1 MDVVATGIS
10 ADGVGEGSVT
20 AIPLATVGDDEP
32 GLSSRTVIPL
42 LLVVAVF
49 VVITL
54 ARSAAVDVPL
64 RDPGGKI
71 VMERLWIA
79 VRLLLALVA
88 VDAVAAS
95 VWRSRSLL
103 ALLRPRDLLRTLRE
117 RWPWRRV
124 WPVGMA
130 VIAYHLVYVCYRNLK
145 SWDAFTT
152 DHDDALRAVDRAVF
166 AGHTPAVLLH
176 DLFGEHTAAIVFADI
191 YNSFPKLVTVS
202 VVGTLV
208 FVRPVRRSYLF
219 LCSMIWVWI
228 LGTASYYL
236 IPSLGPFATSPHDF
250 AGLTETAVTRSQQTY
265 LEQRAHLLAHPAA
278 SDAYSS
284 ISAFASLHV
293 GVTCVI
299 MLMAHRYG
307 HRRLA
312 AALAVYLV
320 AVTVS
325 TIYVGMHFV
334 LDDVAGVLIA
344 VLAVR
349 LGQATVGSS
358 VSPDRRRRPGQDPEA
373 APALRPVGEPERGS
387 VA

>member
-1 MDVVATGIS
+1 MDVVASGIS
-10 ADGVGEGSVT
+10 ADGVGEGRVT
-20 AIPLATVGDDEP
+20 AIPLATAEDEEP
-32 GLSSRTVIPL
+32 GLSSRTVIAL
-42 LLVVAVF
+42 WSVVAVF

-54 ARSAAVDVPL
+54 VRSAAVDVPV

-95 VWRSRSLL
+95 VWRHRSLL
-103 ALLRPRDLLRTLRE
+103 AGLRPPALLRTLRE

-152 DHDDALRAVDRAVF
+152 NHDHALRAVDRAIF

-176 DLFGEHTAAIVFADI
+176 ELFGEHTAAIVFADI

-208 FVRPVRRSYLF
+208 IVRPVRRSYLF

-228 LGTASYYL
+228 LGTASYYV
-236 IPSLGPFATSPHDF
+236 IPSLGPFATSPQDF
-250 AGLTETAVTRSQQTY
+250 AGLTETAVTRSQETY

-320 AVTVS
+320 AVMVS

-358 VSPDRRRRPGQDPEA
+358 VSPTRRRRPGQEA
-373 APALRPVGEPERGS
+373 EPALALRAEGEPERGR
-387 VA
+387 VP

>member
-1 MDVVATGIS
+1 MDVVGTGT
-10 ADGVGEGSVT
+10 GEDEMRDASVSSVPST
-20 AIPLATVGDDEP
+20 SLENAES
-32 GLSSRTVIPL
+32 GLSRYTVIA
-42 LLVVAVF
+42 VWSVIAVF
-49 VVITL
+49 AVITL
-54 ARSAAVDVPL
+54 ARSVAVDVPI

-71 VMERLWIA
+71 VLERLGIA
-79 VRLLLALVA
+79 VEWLLALVLA
-88 VDAVAAS
+88 NALGAS
-95 VWRSRSLL
+95 LWRHRSLR
-103 ALLRPRDLLRTLRE
+103 ALPRVLRE

-145 SWDAFTT
+145 SWDAFNGDR
-152 DHDDALRAVDRAVF
+152 DHELQAVDRVIF
-166 AGHTPAVLLH
+166 GGQTPAVLLH

-208 FVRPVRRSYLF
+208 FVRPVSRAYLF

-228 LGTASYYL
+228 LGTATYYAV
-236 IPSLGPFATSPHDF
+236 PSLGPFATDPQDF

-265 LEQRAHLLAHPAA
+265 LEQRAHLLTNPAA
-278 SDAYSS
+278 HDAYSS

-299 MLMAHRYG
+299 LLMAHRYG

-312 AALAVYLV
+312 VALGVYLA
-320 AVTVS
+320 AVMVS

-334 LDDVAGVLIA
+334 VDDVAGVLIA
-344 VLAVR
+344 MLAVR
-349 LGQATVGSS
+349 LGQLTVGRS
-358 VSPDRRRRPGQDPEA
+358 VSPRREPEQE
-373 APALRPVGEPERGS
+373 PEQEPERET
-387 VA
+387 AA